1 MNVILMGPQGSGK
14 GTQAERLGP
23 RLGLV
28 KIATGD
34 LFRTAIAAET
44 DLGRQV
50 KAIYDRGELVP
61 DGLTVA
67 LVEERLD
74 EVARR
79 KALGE
84 GVNGALF
91 DGFPRTQAQAET
103 LDAALAAR
111 GAAVTA
117 VIEIVV
123 PIERLVARLAGR
135 RVCERCG
142 AVYHLEFNPPARR
155 GVCDRCGG
163 AVIQRDD
170 DTPEAIK
177 RRLGLYHQ
185 QTAPLLDFYRRRGL
199 LVEVD
204 GNRTIEEVTGAIVA
218 ALARRGAAV

>member
-34 LFRTAIAAET
+34 LFRTAITAKT

-123 PIERLVARLAGR
+123 PIDRLVARLAGR

-218 ALARRGAAV
+218 ALARRRAAV